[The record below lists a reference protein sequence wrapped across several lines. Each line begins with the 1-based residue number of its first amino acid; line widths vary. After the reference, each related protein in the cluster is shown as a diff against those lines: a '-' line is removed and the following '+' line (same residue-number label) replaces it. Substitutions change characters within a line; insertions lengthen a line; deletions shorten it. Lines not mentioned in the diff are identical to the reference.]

1 MKLVAQSCLTFCD
14 PMDCSP
20 PGSCV
25 HGISQARIQGL
36 GCPFSSPGD
45 HPNPGIKPR
54 FPALQADSL
63 TFESTLDYLSYLM
76 QCRVLCMLSRSV
88 VSDSC
93 DPIDCS
99 LPRYSVH
106 GIPQA
111 RILQSV
117 AISFPRG
124 SSWPRNWTWVSC
136 IAGRFFTE
144 LWGKPQCNVNSM

>member
-99 LPRYSVH
+99 LPHYSVH

-124 SSWPRNWTWVSC
+124 SS
-136 IAGRFFTE
+136 
-144 LWGKPQCNVNSM
+144 